1 MRITV
6 NAIRKTQCFTIEEMA
21 EKLGVSPDLYRF
33 YEENPKLIPTD
44 IALKISAVG
53 HISVDY
59 IFFG

>member
-6 NAIRKTQCFTIEEMA
+6 KSVRETQCYTVEEMA
-21 EKLGVSPDLYRF
+21 EKLGVSPDLYRV
-33 YEENPKLIPTD
+33 YEENTNLIPTD
-44 IALKISAVG
+44 IALKISAIG

>member
-6 NAIRKTQCFTIEEMA
+6 KSVRKTQNCTIEEMA
-21 EKLGVSPDLYRF
+21 EKLGISPDLYRF
-33 YEENPKLIPTD
+33 YEDYPTLIPTD
-44 IALKISAVG
+44 IALKISAIG